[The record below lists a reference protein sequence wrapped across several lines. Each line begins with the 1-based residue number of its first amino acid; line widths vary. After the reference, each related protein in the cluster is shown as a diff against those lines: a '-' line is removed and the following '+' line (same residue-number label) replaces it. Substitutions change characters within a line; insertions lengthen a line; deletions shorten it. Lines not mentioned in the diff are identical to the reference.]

1 MSNKLCHP
9 YHLVDLSPWPF
20 IRSISA
26 LGTTT
31 GLVIWFH
38 LKSVLLITIRLIL
51 IGLVIFQWWRDIS
64 REATYQGLHTLI
76 VETGLRWGILL
87 FICSE
92 VMFFFSFFWAFFHR
106 SLSPRVELGS
116 VWPPIGIQ
124 AFNPFGVPLINTIIL
139 LSSGVRITWS
149 HHALMEGNLTES
161 LEGLKITIGLGIYF
175 TLIQLLE
182 YIEAPFSIRDSAFG
196 RTFFVA
202 TGFHGL
208 HVIVGTTFLLATY
221 FRIEKCIFRSTHH
234 FGFEAAAWYWHFVD
248 VVWLFLFVTIYWWG
262 GKV

>member
-1 MSNKLCHP
+1 M
-9 YHLVDLSPWPF
+9 SPWPLL
-20 IRSISA
+20 RSISA

-31 GLVIWFH
+31 GLVVWFH
-38 LKSVLLITIRLIL
+38 NKSINLLMIRMVLMGLIIY
-51 IGLVIFQWWRDIS
+51 QWWRDIS
-64 REATYQGLHTLI
+64 REATYQGLHTYI

-92 VMFFFSFFWAFFHR
+92 VIFFFSFFWAFFHR

-116 VWPPIGIQ
+116 IWPPIGIQ
-124 AFNPFGVPLINTIIL
+124 AFNPFGVPLMNTIIL

-149 HHALMEGNLTES
+149 HHALIEGNLSEALQS
-161 LEGLKITIGLGIYF
+161 LQVTVGLGVYF
-175 TLIQLLE
+175 TIIQLLE
-182 YIEAPFSIRDSAFG
+182 YIEAPFAIRDSAFG

-208 HVIVGTTFLLATY
+208 HVIIGTTFLLVTY
-221 FRIEKCIFRSTHH
+221 FRMAACMFSSSHH

-262 GKV
+262 GKA